1 MKEEDFGRDKIYK
14 NTNPSSIL
22 DFVGNKLRRK
32 NSLKRPPHIINY
44 QRNRTN
50 LYSNP
55 TLDPIINK
63 KQKITLLI
71 PVFERHVTD
80 EESSSNGSKKSKKE
94 VIKYKNS
101 FKQYKSEN
109 ANNYQ
114 FNKNNIIYNS
124 SNTLY
129 NYKSSNRNIRN
140 NNYLN
145 SINWINDNN
154 NNIDNYSQFKDE
166 LYSNINLNNSNNSFD
181 EKSLFELDEYLGSDG
196 QRLIGVNNN
205 IKKQKHKDFQE
216 KVKEIK
222 IEFYVIIS
230 FFYLSLYLL
239 SLKIALKLPMPK
251 IPSLGVSL
259 FIISFNNIIISL
271 LFMKLDQINFQS
283 FIKFKFE
290 NFLITILFNY
300 LKVLLVI
307 KSLQNLN
314 LLTFVLIINMT
325 PLVISYISIRENN
338 QSFKY
343 SDYIYYIIF
352 LIICLTEFLI
362 QNKISMICTFTL
374 MILDSFTFLAK
385 INVIKNIHSYLIN
398 FWSSLIGI
406 AISPIIMSINED
418 YLNISISQYLLFIII
433 CFTYFLNHY
442 FSRKFT
448 LNSLG
453 QGFQILLN
461 ALIFVLYIIYSNF
474 ILRENNKLYSY
485 LFLALSFFIFIHAKL
500 RIEFNDI

>member
-32 NSLKRPPHIINY
+32 NSLNRPPHIINY

-80 EESSSNGSKKSKKE
+80 EESSSNDSKKSKKE

-129 NYKSSNRNIRN
+129 NYKGSNRNIRN

-154 NNIDNYSQFKDE
+154 NNIDNYSPFKDE

-181 EKSLFELDEYLGSDG
+181 EKSFFELDEYLGSDG

-205 IKKQKHKDFQE
+205 IKKQK
-216 KVKEIK
+216 VKEIK

-230 FFYLSLYLL
+230 IFYLSLYLL

-374 MILDSFTFLAK
+374 MILNSFTFLAK

-406 AISPIIMSINED
+406 AISPIIMIINED

-474 ILRENNKLYSY
+474 ILRENNKLNSY